1 MPTCRSFF
9 ATTTRKPLPT
19 PTCRQLCFAFFSLS
33 SLLGSVGRNL
43 FCSSGIRLGNWE
55 GLGAVSQTMPWDP
68 IGTRES
74 GPTTCS
80 QRRLGDQL
88 GNKTTDQAHQRW
100 CGEKVLSLG
109 QKVSVQ
115 TVFVHCPCTLSF
127 SSDEPPEAPPK
138 ATDAVARAVLRRSG
152 TCRPV
157 GGARFRWASGWR

>member
-1 MPTCRSFF
+1 LPTCRSFF

-88 GNKTTDQAHQRW
+88 GNKTTASNPLPSVRVLIGSASQTLLARGGAAGRIAGRW
-100 CGEKVLSLG
+100 PPDRAPDRFYAPR
-109 QKVSVQ
+109 
-115 TVFVHCPCTLSF
+115 T
-127 SSDEPPEAPPK
+127 SSTYK
-138 ATDAVARAVLRRSG
+138 G
-152 TCRPV
+152 TCC
-157 GGARFRWASGWR
+157 ARGVHGDRR